1 MEAWGSCEF
10 GVIVLSLHPFL
21 FAHFSSLITHY
32 PSLISFRFIL
42 YLSPYYSTF
51 ITHLSIDFGAKYVFD
66 AVASHGH
73 SCALEELSFNEGA
86 G

>member
-32 PSLISFRFIL
+32 PSLISFLF
-42 YLSPYYSTF
+42 TF
-51 ITHLSIDFGAKYVFD
+51 NSSLHLNNGRYGDIIRRIFEEERGCRLWLRKAVGGA
-66 AVASHGH
+66 S
-73 SCALEELSFNEGA
+73 
-86 G
+86 

>member
-1 MEAWGSCEF
+1 MCSYP
-10 GVIVLSLHPFL
+10 SLI
-21 FAHFSSLITHY
+21 AHYSSLYPLPSTHY